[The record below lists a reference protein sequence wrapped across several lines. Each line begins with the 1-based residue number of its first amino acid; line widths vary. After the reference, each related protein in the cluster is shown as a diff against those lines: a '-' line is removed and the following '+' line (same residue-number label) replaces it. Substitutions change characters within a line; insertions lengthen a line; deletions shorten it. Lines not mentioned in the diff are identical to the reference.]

1 LPEIGLQ
8 PKQWDVLELIENGP
22 ATMVGMGGGR
32 GAAKSAGIDRI
43 ALSLLTDQPG
53 ISGCIVMRTYEQ
65 VRKYHIDPLQEAF
78 PEIQPYYHK
87 TDKKLK
93 LPCADGRSS
102 TLDIGYAENY
112 DAVERF
118 FRSANYG
125 FIFVDQ
131 AEQFTEKELREIKK
145 ACRRINGKAVMVLA
159 FNMGGAGIQTLRK
172 WFYTK
177 EYNEREDP
185 TNYAF
190 VKVNPWD
197 NVEWVRNAL
206 NEDGLTEVDYYSW
219 TDDKRQLYAATRG
232 EYTKLLNSDDDPIR
246 NRDWLG
252 SWESLEGAYFGRV
265 FDLQST
271 RINADQVEK
280 LWKSWGKKWMS
291 GDWGK
296 AHYCSHHWHFR
307 VTASPQE
314 VKKILGWEVSR
325 PINFVVTYREQIV
338 NEKTS
343 TEVGRGLVDDTP
355 AEEREDVR
363 RYFLSPDAFGERDS
377 ENTIAMK
384 IGDELK
390 RYGLPRPEQADND
403 RQGGWMLMAEMLREA
418 KEHASGAEDK
428 DVWLISSECPQ
439 LLNALPLLMRD
450 PKNLDDVLKTDKG
463 DAKIEQDVADDVRYG
478 LKSMLSPGKKPQQEV
493 IRETLDAIPD
503 MTQRHMK
510 HMQMMDEK
518 KKHGGAKPLF
528 VLRRR

>member
-1 LPEIGLQ
+1 
-8 PKQWDVLELIENGP
+8 
-22 ATMVGMGGGR
+22 MVGMGGGR

-43 ALSLLTDQPG
+43 ALSLMTDQPG

-65 VRKYHIDPLQEAF
+65 VRKYHIDPFQEAF

-93 LPCADGRSS
+93 LPCGNGRSS

-131 AEQFTEKELREIKK
+131 AEQFTERELREIKK
-145 ACRRINGKAVMVLA
+145 ACRRTTGKAVMVLA

-172 WFYTK
+172 WFYTG
-177 EYNEREDP
+177 EYNEREAP
-185 TNYAF
+185 ANYAF

-206 NEDGLTEVDYYSW
+206 TEDGFCDCGIPEQKHTLDCKTAEVYYSW
-219 TDDKRQLYAATRG
+219 TDQKRMEYAASRG
-232 EYTKLLNSDDDPIR
+232 EYTKLLNADDDPIR

-271 RINADQVEK
+271 RIDAHQVEK
-280 LWKSWGKKWMS
+280 LWKSWGKRWMS

-307 VTASPQE
+307 VTASPKE
-314 VKKILGWEVSR
+314 VREILGWEVSR
-325 PINFVVTYREQIV
+325 PINIVVTYREQIV
-338 NEKTS
+338 NEQTS
-343 TEVGRGLVDDTP
+343 TEVGRGLVKDTP
-355 AEEREDVR
+355 EDEREEVR

-377 ENTIAMK
+377 SNTIAIK

-390 RYGLPRPEQADND
+390 PYGLPRPESADND
-403 RQGGWMLMAEMLREA
+403 RQGGWMLMTEMLREA
-418 KEHASGAEDK
+418 KAHASGAEDK

-478 LKSMLSPGKKPQQEV
+478 LKTMLSPGKKPRQEV
-493 IRETLDAIPD
+493 VREVLDAIPD
-503 MTQRHMK
+503 MTQKHMK
-510 HMQMMDEK
+510 HLQMMDEQK
-518 KKHGGAKPLF
+518 KRGGVKPLF